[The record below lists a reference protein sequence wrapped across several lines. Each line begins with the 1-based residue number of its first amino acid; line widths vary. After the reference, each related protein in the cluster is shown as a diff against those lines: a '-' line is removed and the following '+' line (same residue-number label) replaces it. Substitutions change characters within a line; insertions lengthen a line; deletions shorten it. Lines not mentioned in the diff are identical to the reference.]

1 MAKPAL
7 TVGFP
12 LARRPIFTFNLSA
25 AIRTR
30 CTTIRAGVRHA
41 IAIIVQAVTA
51 IVLAIIIAGIVLIF
65 AIFVIGVC
73 PTCGTVGVI
82 VTSFAVRTFGV
93 HAISRLVNMMIAFVA
108 VDFTVLIRGIG

>member
-12 LARRPIFTFNLSA
+12 LARRPIFTFNLRT

-30 CTTIRAGVRHA
+30 CSTIRAGVSHA

-65 AIFVIGVC
+65 AVFVVGIC
-73 PTCGTVGVI
+73 PTCRAVGVG
-82 VTSFAVRTFGV
+82 VTSFAVRTLGI
-93 HAISRLVNMMIAFVA
+93 HATSRLVNVVFAFVA
-108 VDFTVLIRGIG
+108 VDFTVIIRSIG